1 MKNIYKI
8 EKISKLECN
17 KCNSEFKC
25 DIENGKNECWCFEY
39 PNILPIKSD
48 KCVCKKCIEGKLNG
62 YRNIK

>member
-1 MKNIYKI
+1 MALICEICN
-8 EKISKLECN
+8 EK
-17 KCNSEFKC
+17 FGC